1 MNHTNGH
8 TQGEMV
14 PRGDLIRAMDDEDL
28 AWVLME
34 FRFDAICKANG
45 VEPALPDTQKKIV
58 EWLRQMRSTEC
69 NCPLCQSKSTEK
81 E

>member
-34 FRFDAICKANG
+34 FRIDAIAKAQG
-45 VEPALPDTQKKIV
+45 DEPALPDSQEEIV
-58 EWLRQMRSTEC
+58 EWLRHLKAKQ
-69 NCPLCQSKSTEK
+69 L
-81 E
+81 